1 MLKAVNDNML
11 NTTVFVALELSVIE
25 DVDSTCT
32 QKLNFQ
38 NTCTLGKKAGS
49 ETYRVFF
56 SFGIT
61 VIDANE
67 LKKGITAWVSM

>member
-32 QKLNFQ
+32 
-38 NTCTLGKKAGS
+38 
-49 ETYRVFF
+49 
-56 SFGIT
+56 
-61 VIDANE
+61 
-67 LKKGITAWVSM
+67 